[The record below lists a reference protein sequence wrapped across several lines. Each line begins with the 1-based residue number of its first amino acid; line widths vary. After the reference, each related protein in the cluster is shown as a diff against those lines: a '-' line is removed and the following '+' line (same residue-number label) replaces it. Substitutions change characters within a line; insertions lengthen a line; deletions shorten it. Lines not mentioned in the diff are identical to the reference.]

1 MVMRFE
7 HVSDATIG
15 PDIQPLRTGRLAFMT
30 GTAGLPAQQRVYA
43 HRHLP
48 LPPLEHMP
56 VRDEFIASRFWL
68 RRELRVGMIAT
79 WPSGEALPERT

>member
-30 GTAGLPAQQRVYA
+30 GMSV
-43 HRHLP
+43 
-48 LPPLEHMP
+48 
-56 VRDEFIASRFWL
+56 
-68 RRELRVGMIAT
+68 
-79 WPSGEALPERT
+79 